1 MDIDR
6 WSPRFSV
13 FENVHIASGSLKAVL
28 QLGLCCLFVS
38 GAIAAEQTPP
48 RPNIVLILA
57 DDLGYADVGF
67 HGSTEI
73 KTPHLDRLANGGTIF
88 SSAYV
93 AHPFCGP
100 SRMGLLTGRYP
111 YEFGAPFNLPDNST
125 RRYTDQGIPPD
136 ETLISSVLQSAGYRT
151 GIMGKWHL
159 GQQPEH
165 HPNQRGFDDFFGFLG
180 GGILYFGPYKANNKA
195 GNVWDYKRFPQHNG
209 ADVTTLTEKDYMTD
223 VLSREGVRFVRGS
236 AGTDKPFF
244 LFMSYNA
251 PHTVLAAKEE
261 DLALFPNL
269 SGKRQTYAAMVYALD
284 RGVGELVSALKETG
298 QYENTL
304 IVFLS
309 DNGGR
314 TDQGASNLP
323 LRGGKGDTT
332 EGGYRTPMFFHWP
345 NVVRAGERYAH
356 PVTALDF
363 YPTFAGLAGA
373 IIPEGKDLDGKDI
386 WDAVQ
391 AGISARDGEMIYTVR
406 HRNGSSD
413 VGARRDEWKLC
424 RAEETWKLFNVE
436 QDLAE
441 SHDLSN
447 RYPEIMRQMQ
457 ADVQHLCE
465 SHTEPLWFD
474 TDEQAAEWRTTGMP
488 QFGFVSKNTERT
500 TSASETP
507 PQTVVV
513 TDTAAALPGPVG
525 NVFTEHP
532 GDWRLVPSH
541 SDEFNAAAVDTSKW
555 NIDPEDWGV
564 WSWEPEN
571 VTQEHGSLH
580 LTIDQ
585 NTHTRG
591 KQELYY
597 VSGMAKNERTITYGY
612 FEARVKGCS
621 RYPGAC
627 PAFWLYSRGPTNR
640 FQARDGET
648 VSYSEIDIVELQQ
661 SEWDFESKQHFP
673 VTHMD
678 CNLHAVL
685 QRDGQDHWVRPHSD
699 PEMCKTAYDA
709 SWDPREDY
717 HVYAVLNTR
726 EEIVWYIDG
735 KEVGRKPNLYWHLP
749 MHLTL
754 SLGLRHPFVKYQ
766 DGKMV
771 SVPEAKTD
779 EGFPTSMAVDYVRV
793 WQRPEDAKL
802 STATDW
808 TLSEYVARERVKWEQ
823 NGWPWNQ
830 DRVETNFHEIDTNND
845 GLASGK
851 ERQEWF
857 QKKGEESK

>member
-1 MDIDR
+1 MDTNFCTR
-6 WSPRFSV
+6 LALF
-13 FENVHIASGSLKAVL
+13 LAVWPV
-28 QLGLCCLFVS
+28 GLLT
-38 GAIAAEQTPP
+38 GGTIAAEPTPP

-67 HGSTEI
+67 HGSTEM
-73 KTPHLDRLANGGTIF
+73 KTPHLDRLAKGGTTF

-100 SRMGLLTGRYP
+100 SRMGLLSGRYP

-125 RRYTDQGIPPD
+125 RRYTDQGISPS
-136 ETLISSVLQSAGYRT
+136 ETLISTVLQRAGYRT

-159 GQQPEH
+159 GQRPEH
-165 HPNQRGFDDFFGFLG
+165 HPNERGFDDFFGFLG
-180 GGILYFGPYKANNKA
+180 GGILYFGPYKANNRA

-209 ADVTTLTEKDYMTD
+209 TDVTTLTEQDYMTD
-223 VLSREGVRFVRGS
+223 VLSREGVRFIRES
-236 AGTDKPFF
+236 ANVQQPFF
-244 LFMSYNA
+244 LLMSYNA
-251 PHTVLAAKEE
+251 PHTVLAAKED

-284 RGVGELVSALKETG
+284 RGVGELVTALQETS
-298 QYENTL
+298 QYQNTL

-314 TDQGASNLP
+314 TDQGASNHP
-323 LRGGKGDTT
+323 LRGGKGDTS

-345 NVVRAGERYAH
+345 NVVKAGKRYDH

-373 IIPEGKDLDGKDI
+373 NIPEGKDLDGKNI

-391 AGISARDGEMIYTVR
+391 AGISAHDGEVIYTVR
-406 HRNGSSD
+406 HRSGASD
-413 VGARRDEWKLC
+413 VGARRDKWKLC
-424 RAEETWKLFNVE
+424 RAEQTWKLFNVE

-441 SHDLSN
+441 SDDLSSLH
-447 RYPEIMRQMQ
+447 PEIVRQMQ
-457 ADVQHLCE
+457 ADVRRLCE

-474 TDEQAAEWRTTGMP
+474 TEKQAAEWLTTGMP
-488 QFGFVSKNTERT
+488 QYGFVSQNSER
-500 TSASETP
+500 SALVPETP
-507 PQTVVV
+507 QQPTGA
-513 TDTAAALPGPVG
+513 TDAAAPEPVG

-541 SDEFNAAAVDTSKW
+541 SDEFNAISVDTSKW

-564 WSWEPEN
+564 WSWEPSN
-571 VTQEHGSLH
+571 VRQVEGALQ
-580 LTIDQ
+580 LTMRQ
-585 NTHTRG
+585 VSHARG
-591 KQELYY
+591 KQKLDY

-612 FEARVKGCS
+612 FEARVRGCS

-627 PAFWLYSRGPTNR
+627 PAFWLYSRGPENR
-640 FQARDGET
+640 YQARDGET

-661 SEWDFESKQHFP
+661 SEWDFENERHFP

-685 QRDGQDHWVRPHSD
+685 MRDGQQHWVRPHSD
-699 PEMCKTAYDA
+699 PKMCKTAYDA

-717 HVYAVLNTR
+717 HVYAVLNTP

-766 DGKMV
+766 DGQMV

-793 WQRPEDAKL
+793 WQRPEDAKPR
-802 STATDW
+802 TATDW
-808 TLSEYVARERVKWEQ
+808 TLSEYVAREKVKWEQ

-830 DRVETNFHEIDTNND
+830 DRVESNFHEIDTNND

-851 ERQEWF
+851 ERQKWF
-857 QKKGEESK
+857 KKKAEESK